1 MATTQ
6 GQDVVLC
13 QLCTN
18 PVERHCNLCLVDLC
32 SPCTLKHLADKT
44 SRHEIVEFIKRKKTI
59 LPECNFHQTKRCEM
73 YCRDCNEP
81 TCVLC
86 VTTTHKKHEM
96 ANILE
101 ILQNAK
107 QQVTS
112 DLKELENVIAPKYKY
127 ISAFVTSSVFD
138 ETLSAIQDQEDELC
152 RSVRDIGSKMRD
164 KVSKLKGESE
174 IANKEKQSLAAKSG
188 TELNEIIQNSKS
200 ILESANAKDIM
211 GYESQ
216 NLKFRFGLK
225 EMGLSFPNF
234 QPGLINEDQLQNVFG
249 KFELQRIYGSNKVP
263 NLIKLMKTPVIINT
277 IQSPFGDS
285 LLCSYFWNISCDGTE
300 NVWISGN
307 DSQLYQINKN
317 GAVLKNIKTANNVL
331 ALSIDSD
338 QNIVFTFSWPDTKV
352 YKYESNTNT
361 VKTLLE
367 LSDWCPRGLCY
378 TMNGDLLVTMRSLD
392 EKQSRIVR
400 YSCSR
405 KAQNDILG
413 GSLFSVNS
421 RKVLRPSENGNG
433 DICVAD
439 YTGKAVIA
447 MYAFGEMRFKY
458 IGNRKTCKEKTYFD
472 PMELVNDGNFNM
484 LIGDDSN
491 KVVHIIDCDGN
502 FIRYIEFPCNGG
514 ISIDTDRNLVAGEL
528 STRKIR
534 IIKYLE

>member
-44 SRHEIVEFIKRKKTI
+44 SRHEIVEFIKRKKHI
-59 LPECNFHQTKRCEM
+59 LPECNFHQTKQCEM
-73 YCRDCNEP
+73 YCRDCKQP

-127 ISAFVTSSVFD
+127 ITAFVTSSAFD
-138 ETLSAIQDQEDELC
+138 KTLSGIQDQEDELC

-164 KVSKLKGESE
+164 KVLKLKGESE
-174 IANKEKQSLAAKSG
+174 TMNKEKQSLAAKSEM
-188 TELNEIIQNSKS
+188 ELNGIIQNSKS
-200 ILESANAKDIM
+200 VLESADTKGIM
-211 GYESQ
+211 SYESQ
-216 NLKFRFGLK
+216 NMMFRFGLK

-234 QPGLINEDQLQNVFG
+234 QPGLINKDQLQNVFG
-249 KFELQRIYGSNKVP
+249 KFELKRIYASNTAP
-263 NLIKLMKTPVIINT
+263 NPQKMMKTPIILNT
-277 IQSPFGDS
+277 IQSPLEDNS
-285 LLCSYFWNISCDGTE
+285 RLWKVSCEGAE
-300 NVWISGN
+300 NVWTSGN
-307 DSQLYQINKN
+307 DSQLYQINRS

-338 QNIVFTFSWPDTKV
+338 QNIVFIVSWPDTKV

-361 VKTLLE
+361 IKTLLE
-367 LSDWCPRGLCY
+367 LSDWCPRGLCH
-378 TMNGDLLVTMRSLD
+378 TMNDDLLVSMRSLD
-392 EKQSRIVR
+392 EKQSKIVS
-400 YSCSR
+400 YSMTR
-405 KAQNDILG
+405 ETQNDILG

-421 RKVLRPSENGNG
+421 REVLRPRENGNG

-439 YTGKAVIA
+439 YSGEAVIG
-447 MYAFGEMRFKY
+447 MYAFGELRFEY
-458 IGNRKTCKEKTYFD
+458 TGNRATYKKKTSFVPYD
-472 PMELVNDGNFNM
+472 IVNDGNFNI

-491 KVVHIIDCDGN
+491 KIVHITDCDGT
-502 FIRYIEFPCNGG
+502 FIRYIKYPCTGG
-514 ISIDTDRNLVAGEL
+514 ISIDTDHNLVAGEF
-528 STRKIR
+528 STGKIR
-534 IIKYLE
+534 IIKYLQ

>member
-13 QLCTN
+13 QLCSS
-18 PVERHCNLCLVDLC
+18 PVEHHCNLCLVDLC

-44 SRHEIVEFIKRKKTI
+44 SRHEIVEFINRKKGPI
-59 LPECNFHQTKRCEM
+59 LAECSFHQTKQCEM
-73 YCRDCNEP
+73 YCRDCKQP

-96 ANILE
+96 DNILE

-107 QQVTS
+107 QQVTF
-112 DLKELENVIAPKYKY
+112 DLKELENAIAPKYKY
-127 ISAFVTSSVFD
+127 ITAFVTSSVFD

-174 IANKEKQSLAAKSG
+174 TMNKEKQSLAAKSEM
-188 TELNEIIQNSKS
+188 ELNGIIQNSKS
-200 ILESANAKDIM
+200 VLESADTKGIIS
-211 GYESQ
+211 YESQ
-216 NLKFRFGLK
+216 NMKFRYGLK

-249 KFELQRIYGSNKVP
+249 KFELQRIYASNTAP
-263 NLIKLMKTPVIINT
+263 NPQKMMKTPVILNT
-277 IQSPFGDS
+277 IQSPLEDS
-285 LLCSYFWNISCDGTE
+285 SHLWKISCDRAE
-300 NVWISGN
+300 NVWTSGN
-307 DSQLYQINKN
+307 DSQLYQINRS
-317 GAVLKNIKTANNVL
+317 GAVLKNIKAANNVL

-338 QNIVFTFSWPDTKV
+338 QNVVFIVSWPDTKV

-367 LSDWCPRGLCY
+367 LSDWCPRGLCH

-413 GSLFSVNS
+413 GFLFSVNS
-421 RKVLRPSENGNG
+421 RKVLRLSENGNG

-439 YTGKAVIA
+439 YTGKAVIV

-458 IGNRKTCKEKTYFD
+458 IGNRMICKEKTSFVPID
-472 PMELVNDGNFNM
+472 IVNDRNFNM

-491 KVVHIIDCDGN
+491 KGVHIIDCDGT
-502 FIRYIEFPCNGG
+502 FIRYIEYPCTGG
-514 ISIDTDRNLVAGEL
+514 ISIDTDHNLVAGEL
-528 STRKIR
+528 STGKIR

>member
-1 MATTQ
+1 MATIQ

-44 SRHEIVEFIKRKKTI
+44 SRHEIVEFIKRKKPI
-59 LPECNFHQTKRCEM
+59 LPECNFHQTKQCEM
-73 YCRDCNEP
+73 YCRDCKQP

-127 ISAFVTSSVFD
+127 ITAFVTSSVFD

-164 KVSKLKGESE
+164 KVSKLKEESE

-216 NLKFRFGLK
+216 NLKLRFGLK

-249 KFELQRIYGSNKVP
+249 KFELQRIYASTTAP
-263 NLIKLMKTPVIINT
+263 NPQKMMKTPVILYT
-277 IQSPFGDS
+277 IQSPLEDS
-285 LLCSYFWNISCDGTE
+285 SHLWNISCDVAKK
-300 NVWISGN
+300 VWISGN
-307 DSQLYQINKN
+307 NSQLYQLSRV
-317 GAVLKNIKTANNVL
+317 GAVLKNINTAKSVL
-331 ALSIDSD
+331 DLSIDLD
-338 QNIVFTFSWPDTKV
+338 QNVVFIVSWPDTKV

-367 LSDWCPRGLCY
+367 LSDWCPRGLCH

-392 EKQSRIVR
+392 EKQSRMVR
-400 YSCSR
+400 YSCNR
-405 KAQNDILG
+405 KTQNDILG
-413 GSLFSVNS
+413 GFLFSVNS

-439 YTGKAVIA
+439 FTGKAVIA

-458 IGNRKTCKEKTYFD
+458 IDNRMTCKAKTSFEPID
-472 PMELVNDGNFNM
+472 LVNDGNFNI
-484 LIGDDSN
+484 LIGDNSN

-502 FIRYIEFPCNGG
+502 FICYIEFPCTGG
-514 ISIDTDRNLVAGEL
+514 ISIDTDHNLVAGEL
-528 STRKIR
+528 STGEIR